1 MEGSATGDTE
11 LYPNGNVK
19 DIIVQVK
26 KGADLKT
33 GDTVT
38 VQIPAGLIP
47 LRHFT
52 LDTDSDGNKTM
63 DIQEAY
69 PLRIFYGVSIK
80 PEVGKNCRRTKPE

>member
-1 MEGSATGDTE
+1 M
-11 LYPNGNVK
+11 
-19 DIIVQVK
+19 K

-80 PEVGKNCRRTKPE
+80 PEVRERIADGLNPNDADERRFSNI

>member
-1 MEGSATGDTE
+1 M
-11 LYPNGNVK
+11 
-19 DIIVQVK
+19 K

-63 DIQEAY
+63 DIQEALSAPY
-69 PLRIFYGVSIK
+69 LLWCQHQAGGP
-80 PEVGKNCRRTKPE
+80 GKELPTD

>member
-1 MEGSATGDTE
+1 M
-11 LYPNGNVK
+11 
-19 DIIVQVK
+19 K

-80 PEVGKNCRRTKPE
+80 PEVRERIADGLNPNDQMTRRFSNI